1 MYHNDK
7 IIDSVDHILHQYN
20 SDNSYVIHLHIQWEE
35 YLLVSEDASSP
46 LPFFLSLSLSP
57 TLSLFSS
64 FLSPFFFSPLSRL
77 SPYMTS
83 CFFIFSEE
91 R

>member
-35 YLLVSEDASSP
+35 YLLVSEDTSSP
-46 LPFFLSLSLSP
+46 LPFSLPHLLCLS
-57 TLSLFSS
+57 SS
-64 FLSPFFFSPLSRL
+64 HLFFSPLSRL
-77 SPYMTS
+77 SPYMTL
-83 CFFIFSEE
+83 CLFMFSEE